1 MAKVKSN
8 RYAAIVEE
16 IFHARYRTG
25 QREVAF
31 EREDLGVCRIGRT
44 EEAKE
49 CWSGLQSDYG
59 LHESMLSQIVG

>member
-31 EREDLGVCRIGRT
+31 EREDLVRSASKLGIEVPKNHLARYRQRL
-44 EEAKE
+44 
-49 CWSGLQSDYG
+49 S
-59 LHESMLSQIVG
+59 EST